1 MIMAFF
7 KCHLTLARSTLLLRM
22 IINYLG
28 KTTIMRNSLITAAL
42 ITFIS
47 FPALADVPEYT
58 ITIKDHKF
66 TPETV
71 EIPAN
76 TKVRLIVKNE
86 DPSAEEFES
95 QELKREKIIQGK
107 SKANIFVGPLK
118 SGEYKFFGEFN
129 PKTAQ
134 GKLLVK

>member
-86 DPSAEEFES
+86 DP
-95 QELKREKIIQGK
+95 
-107 SKANIFVGPLK
+107 
-118 SGEYKFFGEFN
+118 
-129 PKTAQ
+129 
-134 GKLLVK
+134 